1 MHKIL
6 YRPIAVISLVLGMLV
21 MAELLA
27 LGSITWRN
35 LNRIDNIKQDIIQGH
50 ELEQLVFDLI
60 NAPIQASDATTI
72 HNQEKN
78 TDLHERISHFFI
90 NRQTDEDGTGA
101 LLNEIKALLMNV
113 EAGKRQDIA
122 QVLLVSQK
130 ILNQQRS
137 NEERLLSQVYRD
149 SRLELNFAVI
159 IPVAVLLP
167 ALLLG
172 IVFFR
177 RQILAPLSALEQ
189 LLKRLTDGEMQ
200 PIPGHR
206 KDPLMQPLFNSYNRL
221 IFRLAELEEEHIS
234 HTQTLER
241 EIRNATHALLEQ
253 SHTLARSERLAAVGE
268 LAASA
273 AHELRNPLAGIQAAL
288 ENMCNECKDPEIAQR
303 LPLVSTEIKRLT
315 HRLND
320 LLAYSKQQPETAK
333 VVDIPKLVGELL
345 TLLKYQVNE
354 NIRLIYSIPPNL
366 QSKLPETEFRQA
378 LLNLLLN
385 SAQELG
391 KQGGTINLEINKLND
406 RLKVE
411 VTDSGNGFPE
421 TLLEQ
426 GIRPFASYK
435 EQGTGLGLSMVLRFA
450 RSLNGQLNLKNDSK
464 GHACATLTLPIGV

>member
-6 YRPIAVISLVLGMLV
+6 FRPIIVISLVLGLLV
-21 MAELLA
+21 MVELLA

-60 NAPIQASDATTI
+60 NAPIQAPDSTI
-72 HNQEKN
+72 KPNPGNVE
-78 TDLHERISHFFI
+78 LHKKINHFFT
-90 NRQTDEDGTGA
+90 NRQLDENGTGELLDEIKTL
-101 LLNEIKALLMNV
+101 LLNIEQ
-113 EAGKRQDIA
+113 GKRQDID
-122 QVLLVSQK
+122 QVLSVSQK
-130 ILNQQRS
+130 ILNLQRS
-137 NEERLLSQVYRD
+137 NEEKLLTQVYQD
-149 SRLELNFAVI
+149 SRLELNFAVF

-167 ALLLG
+167 AFLLG

-177 RQILAPLSALEQ
+177 RQVMSPLNALEQ

-200 PIPGHR
+200 PIAEKR

-221 IFRLAELEEEHIS
+221 IRRLAELEEEHLS

-241 EIRNATHALLEQ
+241 EIRSATHTLLEQ

-288 ENMCNECKDPEIAQR
+288 ENMCEECQDQEIAQR
-303 LPLVSTEIKRLT
+303 LPLVSAEVKRLT
-315 HRLND
+315 QRLND

-333 VVDIPKLVGELL
+333 VVDISKLVGELL

-354 NIRLIYSIPPNL
+354 NIKLIYSIPPNL
-366 QSKLPETEFRQA
+366 QSLLPETEFRQA

-391 KQGGTINLEINKLND
+391 KQGGTINLHINKLNGHVN
-406 RLKVE
+406 VE
-411 VTDSGNGFPE
+411 VSDSGNGFPD

-450 RSLNGQLNLKNDSK
+450 RSLGGQLSLKNDSQ
-464 GHACATLTLPIGV
+464 GHACVTLILPMEL

>member
-6 YRPIAVISLVLGMLV
+6 YRPIVVISLVLGMLV
-21 MAELLA
+21 MVELLA

-50 ELEQLVFDLI
+50 ELEQLVFDLL
-60 NAPIQASDATTI
+60 NAPAGESGEQIKPTLESA
-72 HNQEKN
+72 E
-78 TDLHERISHFFI
+78 LHKKISHFFA
-90 NRQTDEDGTGA
+90 NRQSGENDTGVLLDEIKPF
-101 LLNEIKALLMNV
+101 LLNIEQ
-113 EAGKRQDIA
+113 GKRQDIA

-130 ILNQQRS
+130 ILNLQRS
-137 NEERLLSQVYRD
+137 NEEKLLTQVYQD
-149 SRLELNFAVI
+149 SRLELNFAVF

-167 ALLLG
+167 AFLFG

-177 RQILAPLSALEQ
+177 RQILSPLNALEQ

-200 PIPGHR
+200 PIAENR
-206 KDPLMQPLFNSYNRL
+206 KDPLMQPLFSSYNRL
-221 IFRLAELEEEHIS
+221 IRRLAELEEEHVTY
-234 HTQTLER
+234 TQTLER
-241 EIRNATHALLEQ
+241 EIRHATHALLEQ

-288 ENMCNECKDPEIAQR
+288 VNMCGECKDPEIAQR

-315 HRLND
+315 TRLND

-333 VVDIPKLVGELL
+333 VVDISKLVAELL

-354 NIRLIYSIPPNL
+354 NIKLIYSIPPNL
-366 QSKLPETEFRQA
+366 QTLLPETEFRQA

-391 KQGGTINLEINKLND
+391 KQGGTISLYINKQVD
-406 RLKVE
+406 SLKVE
-411 VTDSGNGFPE
+411 VSDTGHGFPQA
-421 TLLEQ
+421 LLEQ
-426 GIRPFASYK
+426 GARPFASYR

-450 RSLNGQLNLKNDSK
+450 RSLGGQLSLKNDSQ
-464 GHACATLTLPIGV
+464 GHACATLTLPAGT